1 MAATVKG
8 RGIIWSTGAIVGTAG
23 IVSATNAS
31 FVQSASVERTSEVT
45 HIKDNGGTIR
55 TSVFHALMK
64 NLRLT
69 VIPCALSGTNT
80 LANAVS
86 SGDGHTIAAGTKVS
100 LTDDS
105 GTIIDDDYNVLSATQ
120 NRTVDGAVTVD
131 LVLEASDEGI
141 DLETTVS

>member
-23 IVSATNAS
+23 IVSSTSGS
-31 FVQSASVERTSEVT
+31 FMQSVSIERTSERT
-45 HIKDNGGTIR
+45 HVKDNGGTIR
-55 TSVFHALMK
+55 SSIFHGAMK

-69 VIPCALSGTNT
+69 VIPCAISGTNT
-80 LANAVS
+80 IANAQS

-100 LTDDS
+100 FTDDS

-120 NRTVDGAVTVD
+120 NRTVDGVATVD